1 MRKFISY
8 GAINTKLHYYAP
20 RTALIDFACRQLI
33 GDAPN
38 EGGHYITVWAPRQTG
53 KTWVMQQ
60 VMTRLN
66 QSDEFELAILT
77 MQSAKSIKSAEGVL
91 GLLVDNLARW
101 FGREFPRI
109 QQWSELVNLFSPP
122 YFSKPLI
129 LILDEFDALQEE
141 HINLFAN
148 EFRNIY
154 TQRQNEQD
162 KSSSEKSC
170 LLHGLS
176 LIGVRSVL
184 GIENVSGSPFNVQ
197 RSIHIPNLTQEE
209 VIGVFHWYA
218 KESGQTFE
226 NGVIDRVFDEMQGQP
241 GLTCW
246 LGELITETY
255 NRRQPTITMQD
266 FENSYKAAL
275 KLLPNNNIL
284 NLVSKAK
291 QEPYKTLVLDLFR
304 TSQKLFF
311 RYDDPTTN
319 FLYMNGV
326 VEPELGTMAAT
337 DDNAIAATEYYLKF
351 ASPFVQKR
359 LFHYFANEF
368 FGTLDPRF
376 APFEDLSDT
385 VTAQSLNLPNL
396 LRRYEHYL
404 QQNRAWLL
412 RDAPRRST
420 DFRIFEAVFHFN
432 LYLYLVRFLESYKAQ
447 VTPEFPTGNGKL
459 DLLIRHAGR
468 LFGIEVKSFVNLA
481 EYQSALQQ
489 TADYAQ
495 QLGLTEITLA
505 LFIEAVDEDNRRKYE
520 QPYREP
526 QSGVAVQPV
535 FVATG
540 A

>member
-1 MRKFISY
+1 M
-8 GAINTKLHYYAP
+8 
-20 RTALIDFACRQLI
+20 
-33 GDAPN
+33 GDRR
-38 EGGHYITVWAPRQTG
+38 EKGGHYITVWAPRQTG

-60 VMTRLN
+60 VIARLK
-66 QSDEFELAILT
+66 QSDEFELAILS
-77 MQSAKSIKSAEGVL
+77 MQSAKSIKSAEEIL
-91 GLLVDNLARW
+91 NLLVDNLARW
-101 FGREFPRI
+101 FQRPFPKI
-109 QQWSELVNLFSPP
+109 QRWSELITLFSPL

-148 EFRNIY
+148 EFRNMYI
-154 TQRQNEQD
+154 QRQNELDKQSGE
-162 KSSSEKSC
+162 KSS
-170 LLHGLS
+170 LLHGLG

-197 RSIHIPNLTQEE
+197 RSLHIPNLTQEE
-209 VIGVFHWYA
+209 VTGILHWYEE
-218 KESGQTFE
+218 ESGQRFE
-226 NGVIDRVFDEMQGQP
+226 DGVIDRIFHEMQGQP

-246 LGELITETY
+246 LGELLTETY
-255 NRRQPTITMQD
+255 NRHQPAITMQD

-326 VEPELGTMAAT
+326 VEPELSTRADT

-459 DLLIRHAGR
+459 DLLIRHTGR

-520 QPYREP
+520 QAYCEP
-526 QSGVAVQPV
+526 QTGVVVQPV
-535 FVATG
+535 FVVTG
-540 A
+540 S

>member
-1 MRKFISY
+1 MRKFVSY
-8 GAINTKLHYYAP
+8 GPVDTAAHYYTP
-20 RTALIDFACRQLI
+20 RTALIDFACQLLV
-33 GDAPN
+33 GDRPQ
-38 EGGHYITVWAPRQTG
+38 EGGHYITIWAPRQTG

-60 VMTRLN
+60 VMTRLK
-66 QSDEFELAILT
+66 QVDEFEFAMLT
-77 MQSAKSIKSAEGVL
+77 MQSAKSIKSTEEIL
-91 GLLVDNLARW
+91 GLLVDNLTRW
-101 FGREFPRI
+101 FRREFPRI
-109 QQWSELVNLFSPP
+109 QRWSELATLFSPP

-154 TQRQNEQD
+154 TQRQNELGKQ
-162 KSSSEKSC
+162 SSEKSC

-184 GIENVSGSPFNVQ
+184 GIENVTGSPFNVQ
-197 RSIHIPNLTQEE
+197 RSIHIPNLTQMEVTGIFRWYEE
-209 VIGVFHWYA
+209 
-218 KESGQTFE
+218 ESEQTFE
-226 NGVIDRVFDEMQGQP
+226 SGVIDRIFYEMQGQP

-246 LGELITETY
+246 LGELLTETY
-255 NRRQPTITMQD
+255 NRHQPVITMQD
-266 FENSYKAAL
+266 FEHTYKAAL
-275 KLLPNNNIL
+275 NLLPNNNIL

-291 QEPYKTLVLDLFR
+291 QEPYKSLVLDLFR

-326 VEPELGTMAAT
+326 VEPEVSTVASVGQA
-337 DDNAIAATEYYLKF
+337 AIAPAEYYLKF

-385 VTAQSLNLPNL
+385 VTAQSVNLPNL
-396 LRRYEHYL
+396 LRRYEDYL

-420 DFRIFEAVFHFN
+420 DFRIFEAIYHFN

-459 DLLIRHAGR
+459 DLLIRHAGH
-468 LFGIEVKSFVNLA
+468 LYGIEVKSFVNLT
-481 EYQSALQQ
+481 EYGAALIQ
-489 TADYAQ
+489 TAAYAQ
-495 QLGLTEITLA
+495 QLQLTEITLA
-505 LFIEAVDEDNRRKYE
+505 LFIEAVDDDNRRKYE
-520 QPYREP
+520 QPYHEP
-526 QSGVAVQPV
+526 QTGVVVQPV
-535 FVATG
+535 FVVTG

>member
-1 MRKFISY
+1 MRKFVSY
-8 GAINTKLHYYAP
+8 GPIDTEEHYYAP
-20 RTALIDFACRQLI
+20 RTALIDFACQQLI
-33 GDAPN
+33 GDRP
-38 EGGHYITVWAPRQTG
+38 EKGGHYITVWAPRQTG

-60 VMTRLN
+60 VLARLK
-66 QSDEFELAILT
+66 QSDEFEVAILS
-77 MQSAKSIKSAEGVL
+77 MQSAKSIKSAEEIL
-91 GLLVDNLARW
+91 GLLVDNLTRW
-101 FGREFPRI
+101 FQREFPKI
-109 QQWSELVNLFSPP
+109 QRWSELITLFSPL

-129 LILDEFDALQEE
+129 LILDEFDALQED

-148 EFRNIY
+148 EFRNMY
-154 TQRQNEQD
+154 MQRQNELD
-162 KSSSEKSC
+162 KQSGEKSC

-197 RSIHIPNLTQEE
+197 RSLHIPNLMQEE
-209 VIGVFHWYA
+209 VAEIFHWYEE
-218 KESGQTFE
+218 ESGQTFDS
-226 NGVIDRVFDEMQGQP
+226 GVVDRIFDEMRGQP

-246 LGELITETY
+246 LGELLTETY
-255 NRRQPTITMQD
+255 NRHQPTITMQD
-266 FENSYKAAL
+266 FENTYKAAL
-275 KLLPNNNIL
+275 NLLPNNNIL

-291 QEPYKTLVLDLFR
+291 QEPYKALVLDLFR
-304 TSQKLFF
+304 TSKKLFF

-326 VEPELGTMAAT
+326 VEPDVSTADIGEQG
-337 DDNAIAATEYYLKF
+337 AIVPSEYYLKF

-376 APFEDLSDT
+376 APFDDLSDT
-385 VTAQSLNLPNL
+385 VTAQTLNLPNL

-404 QQNRAWLL
+404 QQNRSWLL
-412 RDAPRRST
+412 RDAPRRNT

-481 EYQSALQQ
+481 EYQNALQQ
-489 TADYAQ
+489 TVNYAQ
-495 QLGLTEITLA
+495 QLGLAEITLA
-505 LFIEAVDEDNRRKYE
+505 LFIEAVDDDNRRKYE
-520 QPYREP
+520 QPYHGS
-526 QSGVAVQPV
+526 QSGVVVQPV

-540 A
+540 T

>member
-1 MRKFISY
+1 MRKFVSY
-8 GAINTKLHYYAP
+8 GSIDTEEHYYAP
-20 RTALIDFACRQLI
+20 RTALIDFACQQLI
-33 GDAPN
+33 GERP
-38 EGGHYITVWAPRQTG
+38 EKGGHYITVWAPRQTG

-60 VMTRLN
+60 VMAHLK
-66 QSDEFELAILT
+66 QSDEFEFALLS
-77 MQSAKSIKSAEGVL
+77 MQSAKSIKNTEEIL
-91 GLLVDNLARW
+91 GLLVDNLTRW
-101 FGREFPRI
+101 FQREFPKI
-109 QQWSELVNLFSPP
+109 QRWSELITLFSPL

-129 LILDEFDALQEE
+129 LILDEFDALQED

-148 EFRNIY
+148 EFRNMYI
-154 TQRQNEQD
+154 QRQNELGKQ
-162 KSSSEKSC
+162 SSEKSC

-197 RSIHIPNLTQEE
+197 RSLHIPNLTQEE
-209 VIGVFHWYA
+209 VTGIFHWYEE
-218 KESGQTFE
+218 ESGQTFE
-226 NGVIDRVFDEMQGQP
+226 SGVVNRIFHEMRGQP

-246 LGELITETY
+246 LGELLTETY
-255 NRRQPTITMQD
+255 NRHQPTITMLD
-266 FENSYKAAL
+266 FENTYKAAL
-275 KLLPNNNIL
+275 SLLPNNNIL

-291 QEPYKTLVLDLFR
+291 QEPYKSLVLDLFR
-304 TSQKLFF
+304 TSQKRFF

-326 VEPELGTMAAT
+326 VEPEVS
-337 DDNAIAATEYYLKF
+337 IADTAEAGALVPTEYYLKF

-376 APFEDLSDT
+376 APFDDLSDT
-385 VTAQSLNLPNL
+385 VTAQTLNLPNL

-404 QQNRAWLL
+404 QQNRSWLL

-459 DLLIRHAGR
+459 DLLIRHAGH

-481 EYQSALQQ
+481 EYHNALKQ

-505 LFIEAVDEDNRRKYE
+505 LFIEAVDDDNRHKYE

-526 QSGVAVQPV
+526 QTGVVVQPV